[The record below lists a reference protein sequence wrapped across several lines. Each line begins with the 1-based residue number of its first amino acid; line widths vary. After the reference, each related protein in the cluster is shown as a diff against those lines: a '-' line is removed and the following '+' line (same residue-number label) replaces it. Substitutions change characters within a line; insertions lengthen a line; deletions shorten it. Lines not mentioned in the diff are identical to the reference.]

1 MLKDKVTKSFREAI
15 LECYLSH
22 GFGSMPKR
30 EIDVLLFNLTSSI
43 EQIKVNPNYRHFV
56 LSLTLPG
63 MVGAQLQDIGVDVR
77 ALKKTN
83 LNAEVAY
90 L

>member
-63 MVGAQLQDIGVDVR
+63 MVAQLQDIGVDVR